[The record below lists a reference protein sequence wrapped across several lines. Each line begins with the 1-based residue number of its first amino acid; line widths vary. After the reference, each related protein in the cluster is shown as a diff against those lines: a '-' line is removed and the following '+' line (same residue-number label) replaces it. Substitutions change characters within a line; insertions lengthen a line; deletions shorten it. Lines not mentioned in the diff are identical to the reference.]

1 MKYFIHTLIIMGTN
15 IIDKYSLL
23 HLLAGIVFK
32 LLNISLYHTI
42 FLNIVFEYLENTP
55 YGMAYINRLKWW
67 PGGKDSK
74 DSLINSI
81 SDVIFIALGW
91 ICMDLYI

>member
-1 MKYFIHTLIIMGTN
+1 MGTN
-15 IIDKYSLL
+15 ILDRYSLL
-23 HLLAGIVFK
+23 HFFVGFIFRLLRIP
-32 LLNISLYHTI
+32 LYHTI
-42 FLNIVFEYLENTP
+42 ILNVIFEYVENTP
-55 YGMAYINRLKWW
+55 YGMVYINRLKWW

-91 ICMDLYI
+91 ICMDNLYK

>member
-1 MKYFIHTLIIMGTN
+1 MGTN

-32 LLNISLYHTI
+32 LLNINLYHTI

-55 YGMAYINRLKWW
+55 YGMSYINTLDWW
-67 PGGKDSK
+67 PGGKPSK

-81 SDVIFIALGW
+81 SDILFVVLGW
-91 ICMDLYI
+91 YIAYLYT

>member
-1 MKYFIHTLIIMGTN
+1 MGTN
-15 IIDKYSLL
+15 IFDKYSLL
-23 HLLAGIVFK
+23 HFFVGFIFRLLHIP
-32 LLNISLYHTI
+32 LSYTIILNIIS
-42 FLNIVFEYLENTP
+42 EYVENTS
-55 YGMAYINRLKWW
+55 YGIQYINRLKWW

-91 ICMDLYI
+91 ICMDLYK